1 MTTESLFLELEIPV
15 HADTSELLKHL
26 VSAVSVS
33 VEGIVDSNNMMILS
47 IEGQIADLNARIR
60 KIMEANDSLLALKQK
75 LTT

>member
-15 HADTSELLKHL
+15 HADTSESLKHL